1 MAILCQ
7 NPYDEEMPLMECLA
21 RVYLAKRAAEKDP
34 YVSEAT
40 SLQVLVRGAPSYDLS
55 KECLDYLREKVPP
68 ISVPVGLEF
77 SASFLQTTKK

>member
-1 MAILCQ
+1 
-7 NPYDEEMPLMECLA
+7 MECLA